1 MVKYINA
8 DVLKDKMFN
17 YYDCVN
23 RNTGKGNYKGETLM
37 NYEVA
42 DMIEDCI
49 DNAPTADV
57 REVKH
62 GRWVLDDGT
71 DGWRCSECGHA
82 TNERILK
89 WYQEINGDTC
99 NICYQSA
106 KPFYC
111 SRCGAKMENVEG
123 LDED

>member
-1 MVKYINA
+1 MAKYIDA
-8 DVLKDKMFN
+8 DALKDKMFN

-23 RNTGKGNYKGETLM
+23 LNTRKGNYKGETLM

-49 DNAPTADV
+49 DNAPTEDV
-57 REVKH
+57 EEVRH
-62 GRWVLDDGT
+62 GKWIYDGGT
-71 DGWRCSECGHA
+71 DGWGCSECGHA

-99 NICYQSA
+99 NICYRSA

-111 SRCGAKMENVEG
+111 SRCGAKMDLEE
-123 LDED
+123 

>member
-1 MVKYINA
+1 MSNYI
-8 DVLKDKMFN
+8 D
-17 YYDCVN
+17 
-23 RNTGKGNYKGETLM
+23 RNILLEELNETQIEGDEYYKGLGRAKR
-37 NYEVA
+37 VVC
-42 DMIEDCI
+42 DQ
-49 DNAPTADV
+49 PTADV
-57 REVKH
+57 QQVKH
-62 GRWVLDDGT
+62 GHWVLDDET

-111 SRCGAKMENVEG
+111 SRCGAKMESVG
-123 LDED
+123 G

>member
-1 MVKYINA
+1 MSRYIDADKINA
-8 DVLKDKMFN
+8 KLMDEYHGMISDESMKI
-17 YYDCVN
+17 
-23 RNTGKGNYKGETLM
+23 YKIMQML
-37 NYEVA
+37 
-42 DMIEDCI
+42 
-49 DNAPTADV
+49 DNAPAVDV
-57 REVKH
+57 VKVKH
-62 GRWVLDDGT
+62 GKWIRDDDQ

-111 SRCGAKMENVEG
+111 SRCGAKMD
-123 LDED
+123 LED

>member
-1 MVKYINA
+1 MRYVEVENLEVSDYITVWDCNCSEFGKQLVMAVDDLQSLPAA
-8 DVLKDKMFN
+8 DVQ
-17 YYDCVN
+17 
-23 RNTGKGNYKGETLM
+23 
-37 NYEVA
+37 
-42 DMIEDCI
+42 
-49 DNAPTADV
+49 
-57 REVKH
+57 EVKH
-62 GRWVLDDGT
+62 GKWIRDDDQ

-111 SRCGAKMENVEG
+111 SRCGAKMD
-123 LDED
+123 LED